1 MKKVLLLMAIL
12 LGGVIAVRRLL
23 PAEGRAGLSGV
34 PAAMMGRMGRMGRMI
49 KACMEHMPDEAP
61 PKVMMSGMRRMQEQN
76 EQLIVLLREQN
87 DLLRERLHVEKTSSV
102 ESTSPRASRSKTEE
116 TGGVSS
122 D

>member
-12 LGGVIAVRRLL
+12 LGGVIAVRCLL
-23 PAEGRAGLSGV
+23 PAEGRAGLSGL
-34 PAAMMGRMGRMGRMI
+34 PAAMMGRMGRMVE
-49 KACMEHMPDEAP
+49 ACMEHMPDEAP

-87 DLLRERLHVEKTSSV
+87 DLLRERLPVEKTSSV
-102 ESTSPRASRSKTEE
+102 KSTSPRARRSKTEK